1 MVSYRQQS
9 LTLCLLAET
18 FMKDISPKYADAPS
32 LQMVQSQH
40 HKVACL
46 YAAAITLSNYDER
59 DLAQEQ
65 FDRFERIFS
74 SVGRDTQTADA
85 DVVQQRQLL
94 LDILKSR

>member
-1 MVSYRQQS
+1 M
-9 LTLCLLAET
+9 
-18 FMKDISPKYADAPS
+18 
-32 LQMVQSQH
+32 
-40 HKVACL
+40 
-46 YAAAITLSNYDER
+46 YAAAITLSNYDEP

-74 SVGRDTQTADA
+74 IAGRDTQMA

>member
-1 MVSYRQQS
+1 V
-9 LTLCLLAET
+9 
-18 FMKDISPKYADAPS
+18 
-32 LQMVQSQH
+32 
-40 HKVACL
+40 

-74 SVGRDTQTADA
+74 SVGRDTQMADA

>member
-1 MVSYRQQS
+1 M
-9 LTLCLLAET
+9 
-18 FMKDISPKYADAPS
+18 KYAGWFTS
-32 LQMVQSQH
+32 YFM
-40 HKVACL
+40 

-65 FDRFERIFS
+65 FDRFEGIFS
-74 SVGRDTQTADA
+74 IAGRDTQMADA